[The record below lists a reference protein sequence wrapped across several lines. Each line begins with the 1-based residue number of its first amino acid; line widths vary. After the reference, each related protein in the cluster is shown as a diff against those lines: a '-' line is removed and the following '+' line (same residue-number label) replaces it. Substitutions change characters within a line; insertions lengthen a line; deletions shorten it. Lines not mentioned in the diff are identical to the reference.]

1 MKILSHCTS
10 FSWAGNRA
18 FCRDSK
24 DTAIY
29 TNGAIRVRL
38 PYRQAQTY
46 LQSRTKQMDYF
57 IMKVWNVKM
66 IYSGAQANWDS
77 NDIGLVP
84 VATVRVVQVS

>member
-1 MKILSHCTS
+1 M
-10 FSWAGNRA
+10 
-18 FCRDSK
+18 
-24 DTAIY
+24 
-29 TNGAIRVRL
+29 
-38 PYRQAQTY
+38 Y

-57 IMKVWNVKM
+57 IMKVWNVQM